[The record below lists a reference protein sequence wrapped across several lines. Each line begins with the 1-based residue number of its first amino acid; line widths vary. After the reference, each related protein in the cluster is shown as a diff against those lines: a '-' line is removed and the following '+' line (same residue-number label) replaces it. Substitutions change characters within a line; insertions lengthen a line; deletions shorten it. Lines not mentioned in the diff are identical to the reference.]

1 MKGLGFECHAHCP
14 RGMHSLWGN
23 PLAESESPC
32 LLSRL
37 ISALKPQKEQ
47 GSLYFK
53 VMASSDRKICSV
65 REMGWCFFYSPGTGG
80 RHCLCPGF
88 VNSYVSEAG
97 TRDLSKPLLR
107 HKVQVAR

>member
-1 MKGLGFECHAHCP
+1 M
-14 RGMHSLWGN
+14 
-23 PLAESESPC
+23 
-32 LLSRL
+32 
-37 ISALKPQKEQ
+37 
-47 GSLYFK
+47 
-53 VMASSDRKICSV
+53 
-65 REMGWCFFYSPGTGG
+65 FYSPGTGG